1 MRDPVLFTLLPRCHV
16 FSQQLQSQ
24 LWPSGTL
31 KCGHSGKQ
39 QLVCDGDTVAP
50 CLCVLQKGS
59 QDRSPY
65 ALKFHRQVS
74 VPLLSVLSLQ
84 LLSEQAICLAVL
96 PGISSPQDCVTDTSA
111 EAPPLV
117 GGRLEPGRTQGIFQF
132 LPLLLTA

>member
-1 MRDPVLFTLLPRCHV
+1 MS
-16 FSQQLQSQ
+16 SQQLQPQ

-31 KCGHSGKQ
+31 KCGHSGKH

-59 QDRSPY
+59 QDRSPC
-65 ALKFHRQVS
+65 ALEFHRQVS
-74 VPLLSVLSLQ
+74 VPLLSVLSQQ
-84 LLSEQAICLAVL
+84 LLREQAICLAVL

-111 EAPPLV
+111 KAPPLV

>member
-1 MRDPVLFTLLPRCHV
+1 METQWLPARTCCRRAVRTGLHVLL
-16 FSQQLQSQ
+16 
-24 LWPSGTL
+24 
-31 KCGHSGKQ
+31 
-39 QLVCDGDTVAP
+39 
-50 CLCVLQKGS
+50 
-59 QDRSPY
+59 RSTGRF
-65 ALKFHRQVS
+65 LS